1 MLECPRTHSIHSA
14 QAGIARP
21 TQVEVHMKKY
31 VAVISLL
38 LTLLA
43 GCSEKQPGATSGT
56 PPDIAAGKSL
66 AQTKCS
72 GCHGMDGRG
81 VKDDIPNLAA
91 QFESY
96 LLKAIQTY
104 DHGQRAGSSD
114 DAMNVVRELDP
125 DQLRNVLGYYAGLP
139 PLPGLAN
146 MSAQYSYY
154 DRGEELSKPCAPCHG
169 AGGNPTAA
177 GMPRLA
183 GQHPQYFIKTATRIY
198 RDGASSMPPM
208 HEALTGLSQAD
219 LSNIAIY
226 FALNK
231 PQPAPARAGNPYEG
245 KQFANECIKCHGATG
260 TGDESGTPSLA
271 GQDAKYLATMI
282 KAYRDKVREHGPMHK
297 TLGGLKDH
305 EIEKVAA
312 FFAAEQPAQ
321 IAFTPPEPIAALA
334 QKCDRC
340 HGLATPNPEMMAPK
354 LDGQNRGY
362 LIKAMTA
369 YRDGHRGDS
378 AMHKVSSVLYFDA
391 TIEGIATHYSAQAA
405 K

>member
-1 MLECPRTHSIHSA
+1 
-14 QAGIARP
+14 
-21 TQVEVHMKKY
+21 MKRH
-31 VAVISLL
+31 AAAISLL
-38 LTLLA
+38 LALLA
-43 GCSEKQPGATSGT
+43 GCSEKQEPGAISGS
-56 PPDIAAGKSL
+56 PPDIAAGKAL
-66 AQTKCS
+66 AQAKCA

-81 VKDDIPNLAA
+81 AKDGIPNLAA
-91 QFESY
+91 QIESY

-104 DHGQRAGSSD
+104 DHGKRAGSSD
-114 DAMNVVRELDP
+114 DAMNVVRELNP
-125 DQLRNVLGYYAGLP
+125 DQLRDVLGYYASLP
-139 PLPGLAN
+139 PLPNLAN

-169 AGGNPTAA
+169 TGGNPTAA

-198 RDGASSMPPM
+198 REGASSLPPM

-231 PQPAPARAGNPYEG
+231 PQPAPLRAGNPYEG
-245 KQFANECIKCHGATG
+245 RQFANECIKCHGATG
-260 TGDESGTPSLA
+260 SGDESGTPSLA
-271 GQDAKYLATMI
+271 GQDVKYLSTMI
-282 KAYRDKVREHGPMHK
+282 KAYRDKVREHDAMHK
-297 TLGGLKDH
+297 TLGGMKDR
-305 EIEKVAA
+305 EIGKIAA

-321 IAFTPPEPIAALA
+321 IAFTPPEPIAELA
-334 QKCDRC
+334 EKCDRC
-340 HGLATPNPEMMAPK
+340 HSLANPNPETPAPR
-354 LDGQNRGY
+354 LNGQNRGY

-378 AMHKVSSVLYFDA
+378 AMHKISAGLFFDA

>member
-1 MLECPRTHSIHSA
+1 
-14 QAGIARP
+14 
-21 TQVEVHMKKY
+21 MKRY
-31 VAVISLL
+31 AAAIPLL

-43 GCSEKQPGATSGT
+43 GCSEKQETGAISES
-56 PPDIAAGKSL
+56 PPDIAAGKAL
-66 AQTKCS
+66 AQAKCS

-81 VKDDIPNLAA
+81 AKDGIPNLAA
-91 QFESY
+91 QFDSY

-104 DHGQRAGSSD
+104 DHGKRAGSSD
-114 DAMNVVRELDP
+114 DAMSVTRELSQ
-125 DQLRNVLGYYAGLP
+125 DQLRDVLGYYAGLP
-139 PLPGLAN
+139 PLPSLAD

-169 AGGNPTAA
+169 VGGNPTAA

-183 GQHPQYFIKTATRIY
+183 GQHPQYFIKTASRIY
-198 RDGASSMPPM
+198 REGASSLPPM

-231 PQPAPARAGNPYEG
+231 PQSAPARAGNPYEG
-245 KQFANECIKCHGATG
+245 RQFANECVKCHGATG
-260 TGDESGTPSLA
+260 VGDESGTPSLA
-271 GQDAKYLATMI
+271 GQDAKYLTTMI
-282 KAYRDKVREHGPMHK
+282 KAYRNKVREHDAMHK
-297 TLGGLKDH
+297 TLTGMKDR
-305 EIEKVAA
+305 EIEKIAA

-321 IAFTPPEPIAALA
+321 IAFTPPEPIADLA

-340 HGLATPNPEMMAPK
+340 HGLATPNPEMPAPK
-354 LDGQNRGY
+354 LNGQNRGY

-378 AMHKVSSVLYFDA
+378 AMHKIGAGLYFDA
-391 TIEGIATHYSAQAA
+391 TIEGIATYYAAQAA

>member
-1 MLECPRTHSIHSA
+1 
-14 QAGIARP
+14 
-21 TQVEVHMKKY
+21 MKRY
-31 VAVISLL
+31 AAAIPLL
-38 LTLLA
+38 LALLA
-43 GCSEKQPGATSGT
+43 GCSEKQETGAISES
-56 PPDIAAGKSL
+56 PPDIAAGKAL
-66 AQTKCS
+66 AQAKCS

-81 VKDDIPNLAA
+81 TKDGIPNLAV
-91 QFESY
+91 QIEGY

-114 DAMNVVRELDP
+114 DAMSVTRELSQ
-125 DQLRNVLGYYAGLP
+125 DQLRDVLGYYAGLP
-139 PLPGLAN
+139 PLPSRAN

-154 DRGEELSKPCAPCHG
+154 DRGEELSRPCAPCHG
-169 AGGNPTAA
+169 VGGNPTAA

-183 GQHPQYFIKTATRIY
+183 GQHPQYFIKTASRIY
-198 RDGASSMPPM
+198 REGASSLPPM

-245 KQFANECIKCHGATG
+245 RQFANECTKCHGATG
-260 TGDESGTPSLA
+260 AGDESGTPSLA
-271 GQDAKYLATMI
+271 GQDAKYLTTMI
-282 KAYRDKVREHGPMHK
+282 KAYRDKVRKHDAMHK
-297 TLGGLKDH
+297 TLGGMKDR
-305 EIEKVAA
+305 EIEKIAA

-321 IAFTPPEPIAALA
+321 IAFTPPEPVADLA

-340 HGLATPNPEMMAPK
+340 HGLSTPNPETPAPK
-354 LDGQNRGY
+354 LNGQNRGY

-378 AMHKVSSVLYFDA
+378 AMHKVGAGLYFDA
-391 TIEGIATHYSAQAA
+391 TIEGIATYYSAQAA